1 MVVRQRWRVGLVC
14 KTSASAEWI
23 RIPRLSHSKF
33 INLEMMSKVE
43 KKRKKIQERIDFLET
58 EMRTELTKKT
68 SNTKEI
74 NVPSYQRKIQDLKV
88 ELSNLK

>member
-1 MVVRQRWRVGLVC
+1 MRVRAPSTLQI
-14 KTSASAEWI
+14 E
-23 RIPRLSHSKF
+23 
-33 INLEMMSKVE
+33 NEMSKIE
-43 KKRKKIQERIDFLET
+43 KKKKKLQERIEFLET

-74 NVPSYQRKIQDLKV
+74 DVPTYQRKIQELKV

>member
-1 MVVRQRWRVGLVC
+1 
-14 KTSASAEWI
+14 
-23 RIPRLSHSKF
+23 
-33 INLEMMSKVE
+33 MSKVE
-43 KKRKKIQERIDFLET
+43 KKRKKLQERIDFLET

>member
-1 MVVRQRWRVGLVC
+1 
-14 KTSASAEWI
+14 
-23 RIPRLSHSKF
+23 
-33 INLEMMSKVE
+33 MSKLE
-43 KKRKKIQERIDFLET
+43 KKRKKLQERIDFLET

-88 ELSNLK
+88 ELLNLK